1 MKAVVTRVNSA
12 SVCID
17 GALHGQIG
25 RGFLILLGIGP
36 DDTPAL
42 CRKLAEKCL
51 SLRLFEDEAGFP
63 PQHGEFGA
71 YMQVSS
77 ENDGPVTLI
86 VDTDDLK

>member
-36 DDTPAL
+36 DDTLRAL
-42 CRKLAEKCL
+42 PQ
-51 SLRLFEDEAGFP
+51 AG
-63 PQHGEFGA
+63 
-71 YMQVSS
+71 
-77 ENDGPVTLI
+77 
-86 VDTDDLK
+86 